1 MEGPPSPRP
10 NPSCFNVD
18 FVVSARND
26 LRDQITELSQ
36 KKEMLS
42 ELLEVT
48 LDSLRLHP
56 VKLTMMVELEA
67 SNEADQ
73 NEVALIEEKVRSLEE
88 QLDVLE
94 EELVNLIEIEKSLT
108 SDLKQ
113 AELQK

>member
-1 MEGPPSPRP
+1 
-10 NPSCFNVD
+10 
-18 FVVSARND
+18 
-26 LRDQITELSQ
+26 
-36 KKEMLS
+36 MLS

-73 NEVALIEEKVRSLEE
+73 NKVALIEEKVRSLEE

>member
-1 MEGPPSPRP
+1 
-10 NPSCFNVD
+10 
-18 FVVSARND
+18 
-26 LRDQITELSQ
+26 
-36 KKEMLS
+36 MLS

-113 AELQK
+113 AELQN